1 MNNNQKLKELY
12 LDDVI
17 RLSYEKNYSC
27 RQISRIVPVSRTT
40 VNSWI
45 RKFAAEHNLSY
56 SRMRSK
62 PQLKQSSIER
72 DHISRD
78 EKSEQISGTIKLSVS
93 SQKEL
98 LERIKQLE
106 KQLKEAEINA
116 SAYNE
121 MINIAES
128 TFKIPIRKKSGAKQ

>member
-1 MNNNQKLKELY
+1 
-12 LDDVI
+12 
-17 RLSYEKNYSC
+17 
-27 RQISRIVPVSRTT
+27 
-40 VNSWI
+40 
-45 RKFAAEHNLSY
+45 
-56 SRMRSK
+56 MRSK

-106 KQLKEAEINA
+106 KQLKEAEIKA
-116 SAYNE
+116 AAYNE